1 MDTVFWPPNADPPL
15 GRHATAQDLPACGHV
30 CHVLHVY
37 CVEAGQVD
45 SKQNLTIQLDRAIIR
60 KAKVLAAKRG
70 TSIGAL
76 VAAQIEESVRAED
89 AYESA
94 RRHAL
99 ELLGRGLHLGGGRL
113 DRESLHE
120 R

>member
-1 MDTVFWPPNADPPL
+1 
-15 GRHATAQDLPACGHV
+15 
-30 CHVLHVY
+30 
-37 CVEAGQVD
+37 VEAREVD
-45 SKQNLTIQLDRAIIR
+45 SKQNLTIQLDRSIIR

-70 TSIGAL
+70 TSVGAL

-99 ELLGRGLHLGGGRL
+99 ELLERGLHLGGGRVE
-113 DRESLHE
+113 RESLHE

>member
-1 MDTVFWPPNADPPL
+1 MAI
-15 GRHATAQDLPACGHV
+15 
-30 CHVLHVY
+30 
-37 CVEAGQVD
+37 
-45 SKQNLTIQLDRAIIR
+45 KQNLTIQLDRTTIR

-94 RRHAL
+94 QRRAL
-99 ELLGRGLHLGGGRL
+99 ELLQSGFHLGGGRL
-113 DRESLHE
+113 DREALHE

>member
-1 MDTVFWPPNADPPL
+1 MA
-15 GRHATAQDLPACGHV
+15 
-30 CHVLHVY
+30 
-37 CVEAGQVD
+37 
-45 SKQNLTIQLDRAIIR
+45 SKQNLTIQLDRETIR

-76 VAAQIEESVRAED
+76 VAAQIEESVQAED

-99 ELLGRGLHLGGGRL
+99 ELLERGFHLGGGRP
-113 DRESLHE
+113 DRDALHE

>member
-1 MDTVFWPPNADPPL
+1 
-15 GRHATAQDLPACGHV
+15 
-30 CHVLHVY
+30 
-37 CVEAGQVD
+37 VEVHQVD
-45 SKQNLTIQLDRAIIR
+45 SKQNLTIQLDRPIIR

-76 VAAQIEESVRAED
+76 VAAQIEEFVRAED

-120 R
+120 G

>member
-1 MDTVFWPPNADPPL
+1 M
-15 GRHATAQDLPACGHV
+15 G
-30 CHVLHVY
+30 
-37 CVEAGQVD
+37 
-45 SKQNLTIQLDRAIIR
+45 SKQNLTVQLDREVIR
-60 KAKVLAAKRG
+60 RAKVLAAKRG
-70 TSIGAL
+70 TSVGAL
-76 VAAQIEESVRAED
+76 VAAQILESVEAED